1 MSDYSELQEIFN
13 GNAENQQLLAESM
26 LGEDVEEFCKSD
38 IGRYLIGRATIE
50 AQDAAATL
58 KTTFPWRRRRIQ
70 QLQNEIWRAESFKIW
85 LLQQIRAGRT
95 ALAALENRT
104 GEIEE

>member
-13 GNAENQQLLAESM
+13 SNQENQQLLAESM
-26 LGEDVEEFCKSD
+26 LGEDIEEWCKSD

-50 AQDAAATL
+50 IQDATAKL
-58 KTTFPWRRRRIQ
+58 KTTFPWRWRRIQ
-70 QLQNEIWRAESFKIW
+70 QLQNEIWRGESFKVW
-85 LLQQIRAGRT
+85 LLQQIRSGRT

-104 GEIEE
+104 GEIE